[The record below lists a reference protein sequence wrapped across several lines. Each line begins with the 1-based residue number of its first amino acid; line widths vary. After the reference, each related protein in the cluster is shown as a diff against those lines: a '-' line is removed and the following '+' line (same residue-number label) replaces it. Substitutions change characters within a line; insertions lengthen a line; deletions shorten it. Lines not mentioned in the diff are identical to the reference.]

1 MAAQPEDRHAGR
13 PGAHGASHGSEQ
25 VRASCR
31 GGVPPFQAVALQG
44 SSSRQT
50 HTGVVRA
57 FPLGQHSEETSS
69 WRQDGLAQPDGT
81 TLPWGGLGCPRTSSS
96 SPKGEASGG
105 ALPRVRGEAG
115 RGPQPAFLPPLPQ
128 LPEGDGPST
137 HVVHAFVRGLPSLQG
152 RQRGQRWEAGSSGPS
167 PPPPA
172 CPLAGHAV
180 AFPARVH
187 CKPPAGVPQP
197 RPGPSPCRRGALR
210 GTSSQVGFGTEDVRH
225 RVPHVE
231 QGQPVTAQ
239 KSCWP
244 S

>member
-50 HTGVVRA
+50 HTRVVRA

-105 ALPRVRGEAG
+105 ALPQVRGEAG
-115 RGPQPAFLPPLPQ
+115 RGR
-128 LPEGDGPST
+128 S
-137 HVVHAFVRGLPSLQG
+137 LPSS
-152 RQRGQRWEAGSSGPS
+152 RPS
-167 PPPPA
+167 PSSPREMG
-172 CPLAGHAV
+172 PLLTLYT
-180 AFPARVH
+180 
-187 CKPPAGVPQP
+187 
-197 RPGPSPCRRGALR
+197 PS
-210 GTSSQVGFGTEDVRH
+210 
-225 RVPHVE
+225 
-231 QGQPVTAQ
+231 
-239 KSCWP
+239 
-244 S
+244 